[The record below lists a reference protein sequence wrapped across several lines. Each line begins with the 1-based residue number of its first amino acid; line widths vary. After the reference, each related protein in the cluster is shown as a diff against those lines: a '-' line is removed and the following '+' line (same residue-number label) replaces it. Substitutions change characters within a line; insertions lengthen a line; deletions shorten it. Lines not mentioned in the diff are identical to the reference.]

1 MVGVCPDFIHVDV
14 GFRYWLRSPICAQFG
29 LEQRNTPEAEMKTV
43 AVLGHPGS
51 VEIREGW
58 PSNQDVVSLFS
69 QGFEKR
75 GQGMENG

>member
-14 GFRYWLRSPICAQFG
+14 GFRSWLRSPSCAQFG